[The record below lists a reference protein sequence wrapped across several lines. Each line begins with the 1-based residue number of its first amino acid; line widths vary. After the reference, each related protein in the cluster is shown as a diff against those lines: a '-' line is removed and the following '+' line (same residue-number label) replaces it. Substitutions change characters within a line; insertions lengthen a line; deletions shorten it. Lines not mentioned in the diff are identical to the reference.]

1 MNVSLRLLTEK
12 EIELLMEW
20 RMRPDITRYMNTDPV
35 LTLEGQLAW
44 LEKIKDDPSRR
55 DWVVYIEET
64 PIGYVNMT
72 DIDRVNGRCGWGWF
86 LAGQEHRS
94 LQLATFL
101 EWNLYDYAF
110 GHLGLHKLCSE
121 TFTENRFV
129 VMLHRLCGST
139 EEGILRQHICKNG
152 TYYDVS
158 VASMLASEW
167 EERRE
172 SLTYEKFPFEDD
184 LVKDNLSVTK
194 SESES
199 KVTPLRILFIAHG
212 GASCGMGHV
221 MRCLTLADAL
231 KTVAAQSSLQTL
243 HSSDS
248 VTQCESSYETQYDT
262 SSDSQHDSSSDS
274 QHDSSYNI
282 KHGTPDDS
290 QHSMSVDI
298 QHTISQEFEDV
309 CFEKNLEIT
318 FLSRY
323 PEGAAYITMRGYPVL
338 CEESDATEQYWDIII
353 IDTYE
358 VTPAYLEDWT
368 ARGKTVYIDDLN
380 AFPYPT
386 DMVLNGN
393 MTAQLLGYKPTFPAQ
408 QLLLGLPYL
417 LLRRE
422 FVDLP
427 KREAT
432 PYPEHLLLTTG
443 ASDPANA
450 TCRLLNWLII
460 DKRFDAL
467 QFDVII
473 GPAFDKADEI
483 LELAAPHSRIQ
494 CYQNPK
500 NMPEIMLQAD
510 IAISAGGGTL
520 YELAACGVPTLAFIY
535 SENQRGLVTCMEE
548 RGYLVSL
555 GWQQDLTPSN
565 LTDHLATLITD
576 YPTRQAMVPK
586 LQSLIDGQG
595 PSRAAG
601 VILSCFSPDSQ
612 QH

>member
-1 MNVSLRLLTEK
+1 MKVSLKLLTEK

-20 RMRPDITRYMNTDPV
+20 RMRPDITRYMNTDPH

-44 LEKIKDDPSRR
+44 LERIKADSTRR
-55 DWVVYIEET
+55 DWIVYIEET

-94 LQLATFL
+94 LQLATYL

-121 TFTENRFV
+121 TFTDNRYV

-158 VASMLASEW
+158 VASMLAAEW
-167 EERRE
+167 EEKRG
-172 SLTYEKFPFEDD
+172 SLTYEQFPFEDD
-184 LVKDNLSVTK
+184 LVKDKIT
-194 SESES
+194 SESEG
-199 KVTPLRILFIAHG
+199 KVTSLRILFIAHG
-212 GASCGMGHV
+212 GRSCGMGHV

-231 KTVAAQSSLQTL
+231 YEISDQSHHDLQ
-243 HSSDS
+243 HNSCD
-248 VTQCESSYETQYDT
+248 
-262 SSDSQHDSSSDS
+262 DSQH
-274 QHDSSYNI
+274 NL
-282 KHGTPDDS
+282 PDDS
-290 QHSMSVDI
+290 QYSLSDDLQHIISDEFVD
-298 QHTISQEFEDV
+298 TY
-309 CFEKNLEIT
+309 CEKNLEIT
-318 FLSRY
+318 FYSRY
-323 PEGAAYITMRGYPVL
+323 LEGATHIILRGYPVL
-338 CEESDATEQYWDIII
+338 CEESDASEQPWDIII

-358 VTPAYLEDWT
+358 VTPDYLEEWT

-386 DMVLNGN
+386 DMILNGN
-393 MTAQLLGYKPTFPAQ
+393 LTAQQLHYKPTFPAQ
-408 QLLLGLPYL
+408 KLLLGLPYL

-427 KREAT
+427 KREAAPT
-432 PYPEHLLLTTG
+432 PGRLLLTTG
-443 ASDPANA
+443 ASDSSNV
-450 TCRLLNWLII
+450 TCRLLHWLLA
-460 DKRFDAL
+460 DKRFDAI

-473 GPAFDKADEI
+473 GPAFDKAEEI
-483 LELAAPHSRIQ
+483 LELAEPHSRIH

-500 NMPEIMLQAD
+500 NMPQIMLQAD
-510 IAISAGGGTL
+510 LAISAGGGTL

-535 SENQRGLVTCMEE
+535 SENQLGLVSYMEE
-548 RGYLVSL
+548 LGYLVSL

-565 LTDHLATLITD
+565 LTDHLATLIDD

-586 LQSLIDGQG
+586 LQTLIDGQG
-595 PSRAAG
+595 PRRAGEA
-601 VILSCFSPDSQ
+601 ILSLPSARYN
-612 QH
+612 HI